1 MTCKIP
7 FLIVIVLCTI
17 TTFAQKPS
25 TLKASKVTIN
35 GTSSLHDWTSEAT
48 KIQWKGVVTVEN
60 KKIKNITGVA
70 VTIPVADIKS
80 EKGST
85 MDKKTWEAFKSDK
98 NPNIIYKLTKVTV
111 VDSKITASGSLT
123 MAGTTKNIDLAL
135 VSNVNADGSIRFTG
149 SQKLNMKDYNMVPPK
164 AVMGTIKV
172 GPEVTVNLDLTIEQ

>member
-1 MTCKIP
+1 MIHKISP
-7 FLIVIVLCTI
+7 VIVMVLCTI

-25 TLKASKVTIN
+25 ALKASKITIN

-48 KIQWKGVVTVEN
+48 KVQWKGVVTVEN
-60 KKIKNITGVA
+60 KKIKNISDVT
-70 VTIPVADIKS
+70 VTIPVVDIKS

-111 VDSKITASGSLT
+111 HDSKITASGSLT
-123 MAGTTKNIDLAL
+123 MAGTTRNIDLAL
-135 VSNVNADGSIRFTG
+135 VSKINADGSIQFIG
-149 SQKLNMKDYNMVPPK
+149 SQKLNMKDYNMTPPK

-172 GPEVTVNLDLTIEQ
+172 GPEVTVNLDLTIGQ